1 MQTRPPEKLS
11 GVFECLLMCANP
23 GCHFAY
29 VYHQTQHE
37 YERGMPLKLD
47 GFKRPGWHKV
57 DRVS

>member
-1 MQTRPPEKLS
+1 
-11 GVFECLLMCANP
+11 MCANP